1 MRHPGIPNVL
11 SVRVDEE
18 KWILYYYLLI
28 FFKP

>member
-1 MRHPGIPNVL
+1 MSHPGIPNVL

-18 KWILYYYLLI
+18 KGMFYYYLLI